1 MSEDTEGDLQRIRTD
16 LREKREHVDDAEL
29 RTEVQEWIA
38 TSHDLVDADSVA
50 EFVSS
55 RLTEML
61 AKYTMYNSSGVDSG
75 TEAFPNA
82 CADCPHYG
90 SACPVLVGPV
100 EPEFR
105 ERKLADAETEAE
117 QRQVFERQAVDTGCV
132 RIPEFLEE
140 WDNEYAAFVH
150 RGEDLLHR
158 AEEDILGSGSF
169 GASADDQEEVE
180 S

>member
-1 MSEDTEGDLQRIRTD
+1 MPDETEGELERIRRE
-16 LREKREHVDDAEL
+16 LRTKREMVDDADL
-29 RTEVQEWIA
+29 RKEIHEWIS

-55 RLTEML
+55 QLTEML
-61 AKYTMYNSSGVDSG
+61 SEFTMYNSSGVDTG
-75 TEAFPNA
+75 TEAFPDA
-82 CADCPHYG
+82 CKECPHYG

-105 ERKLADAETEAE
+105 ERKLADASTEAE

-140 WDNEYAAFVH
+140 WDNDYAEFVH
-150 RGEDLLHR
+150 RGEDLLHE
-158 AEEDILGSGSF
+158 AEEDILGSGTF
-169 GASADDQEEVE
+169 GAGNQEE
-180 S
+180 SDA